1 MKREAGVGNGCG
13 AACKR
18 RRKTRK
24 KRVEEASTSRFK
36 SEALSRS
43 VLTYVVIKEAIL
55 RNSTWQITD
64 RRSFGLLATIPPLY
78 IIVCRLIIAGNE
90 QGSAT
95 WAMKGNGIT
104 YRDAFVRSCLNDKRD
119 TTPRATANLYVAN
132 FRSDVLDF
140 STYYYLRPTPR
151 VHRSRATQQRRKTAV
166 GRRTTRVHLIYREIL
181 RSRHRETIHS
191 GTTVTFQTRTAIVS
205 VSRYRAGDWRWVTLS
220 LVYLHNDEQTN
231 EPTKKRNSNS
241 GAFALARDDIRCD
254 PRCTTYA
261 PRVQSRASTIHTSRW
276 VNPIAR

>member
-1 MKREAGVGNGCG
+1 MVLRCG
-13 AACKR
+13 AACNR

-166 GRRTTRVHLIYREIL
+166 GRRTTPNL
-181 RSRHRETIHS
+181 SRDFAVEASRNDPFWHNRDFPNADSYCFCI
-191 GTTVTFQTRTAIVS
+191 AI
-205 VSRYRAGDWRWVTLS
+205 
-220 LVYLHNDEQTN
+220 
-231 EPTKKRNSNS
+231 
-241 GAFALARDDIRCD
+241 
-254 PRCTTYA
+254 
-261 PRVQSRASTIHTSRW
+261 
-276 VNPIAR
+276 

>member
-1 MKREAGVGNGCG
+1 MRLCARVSTINAILHRVQRLTFTSQTFAPTCLIFQLIIIFVRPRAYIEAARHNGE
-13 AACKR
+13 KR
-18 RRKTRK
+18 R
-24 KRVEEASTSRFK
+24 
-36 SEALSRS
+36 L
-43 VLTYVVIKEAIL
+43 
-55 RNSTWQITD
+55 D
-64 RRSFGLLATIPPLY
+64 G
-78 IIVCRLIIAGNE
+78 E
-90 QGSAT
+90 Q
-95 WAMKGNGIT
+95 
-104 YRDAFVRSCLNDKRD
+104 
-119 TTPRATANLYVAN
+119 
-132 FRSDVLDF
+132 
-140 STYYYLRPTPR
+140 
-151 VHRSRATQQRRKTAV
+151 
-166 GRRTTRVHLIYREIL
+166 HLIYREIL